1 MNKLLLILFSIIG
14 LSACNNSDQDQDSIK
29 AEINTYRVEIVEL
42 ENKIHTLEKL
52 LSDSNATA
60 TEGRILVGTQT
71 IVHEPFTHY
80 LDVTGNVEAVTEA
93 FISPEINGLIKSVNV
108 KDGDYVT
115 TGHII
120 AIIETDITQNT
131 INEVKTQLALAQTV
145 YDKQKELWDQKIGSE
160 IQYLQAKANKE
171 SIEKKLITLDTQL
184 KMATIRAP
192 FDGVVETVFQ
202 KNGEI
207 GSPGRQL
214 IHLVNI
220 KNLLVTADLSES
232 YLPSIHPG
240 DMATIK
246 FSTFPDLLLSE
257 PIKVIG
263 SVINPNNRTIK
274 IQIPIDNKTNELIP
288 NVIANIRL
296 IDQHIDS
303 AFVIPSIVVK
313 NDALGNS
320 YIYLIS
326 EENDVLFAKKQYI
339 KTGKSYGNQTMVIEG
354 LKKNDQLIV
363 GGYNLVKNGSKL
375 RTK

>member
-214 IHLVNI
+214 IHLV
-220 KNLLVTADLSES
+220 
-232 YLPSIHPG
+232 
-240 DMATIK
+240 
-246 FSTFPDLLLSE
+246 
-257 PIKVIG
+257 
-263 SVINPNNRTIK
+263 
-274 IQIPIDNKTNELIP
+274 
-288 NVIANIRL
+288 
-296 IDQHIDS
+296 
-303 AFVIPSIVVK
+303 
-313 NDALGNS
+313 
-320 YIYLIS
+320 
-326 EENDVLFAKKQYI
+326 
-339 KTGKSYGNQTMVIEG
+339 
-354 LKKNDQLIV
+354 
-363 GGYNLVKNGSKL
+363 
-375 RTK
+375 